1 MRERH
6 LDPTSGY
13 EPLVGRFVTMAVDT
27 RRRLLRDLEDLSP
40 DEVDPIPSWGSNSIG
55 TLLYHVA
62 AIELDWTFTDLMG
75 TDEDGFP
82 AGSWDWFPI
91 DVREEGGRLSP
102 VVEPMQRHLDRL
114 EWVRGHLF
122 DTLRAMSDGDLDS
135 TFNEGDPEQ
144 EVGGA
149 WVLHHLMQ
157 HEAEHRG
164 QIGEIKAALRA

>member
-6 LDPTSGY
+6 LDPPSGY
-13 EPLVGRFVTMAVDT
+13 DPSVGRFVAMAVDT
-27 RRRLLRDLEDLSP
+27 RRRLQRDLEDLRP
-40 DEVDPIPSWGSNSIG
+40 DELDAMPGWSLNSIG

-62 AIELDWTFTDLMG
+62 AIELDWTFADLCG
-75 TDEDGFP
+75 RDESDFP
-82 AGSWDWFPI
+82 AGTRDWFSI
-91 DVREEGGRLSP
+91 DVREEDGRLSP
-102 VVEPMQRHLDRL
+102 VVEPMERHQGRL

-122 DTLRAMSDGDLDS
+122 DTLREMSDADLDA

-149 WVLHHLMQ
+149 WILHHLLQ

-164 QIGEIKAALRA
+164 QIGEIKASLRA

>member
-6 LDPTSGY
+6 LDPPSGY
-13 EPLVGRFVTMAVDT
+13 DPLVGRFVTMAVDT
-27 RRRLLRDLEDLSP
+27 RQRLRRDLEDLLP
-40 DEVDPIPSWGSNSIG
+40 EELDFTPSWGSNSIG

-62 AIELDWTFTDLMG
+62 AIELDWTFADLLG
-75 TDEDGFP
+75 RDEDGFP
-82 AGSWDWFPI
+82 DGTADWFPI
-91 DVREEGGRLSP
+91 DVREEDGRLSP

-114 EWVRGHLF
+114 EWVRRHLL
-122 DTLRAMSDGDLDS
+122 DTLRNMSDADLDS
-135 TFNEGDPEQ
+135 TFNQGDPEQ